1 MVASCFVAR
10 RQGAWARVWW
20 LSGAGSGG
28 SDDAEVGNDDTQ
40 RMARQGWATTTCTEG
55 RAACG
60 THRAAA
66 GVERVAAIV
75 ACGLASRDHEGLF
88 GTKEFKTQEQEKKR
102 RNII

>member
-10 RQGAWARVWW
+10 RQGAWARARWP
-20 LSGAGSGG
+20 SGAGSGG

-40 RMARQGWATTTCTEG
+40 RMARQGWATSREG
-55 RAACG
+55 WAACG

-75 ACGLASRDHEGLF
+75 ACGLASRDTMRG
-88 GTKEFKTQEQEKKR
+88 
-102 RNII
+102 